1 MNYLKKTIS
10 IIIVIITFYILYF
23 LQINF
28 FNWFNIAGVK
38 PNLFIVLVLCV
49 GLFMGRNIAVPI
61 GFICGIY
68 LDMLAGKQLRN
79 ICNYV
84 RYNWFSR
91 GIFR

>member
-10 IIIVIITFYILYF
+10 IIIVIISFFILYF

-38 PNLFIVLVLCV
+38 PNLFIVLILSV
-49 GLFMGRNIAVPI
+49 GLFIGRNIAIPV

-79 ICNYV
+79 IFNYV
-84 RYNWFSR
+84 CNNWLFR
-91 GIFR
+91 WIF